1 MKKFGIMVVVLAMLV
16 GMTGFAMADPGI
28 NQTPE
33 TKGIATTTVAQV
45 AGGMISRTSV
55 DIELTSDQPLAD
67 VPPLEDGRWYVSTY
81 TEDTV
86 SNGVGLIDYTKLM
99 DVDTKNMNVNQYNIQ
114 AFKQLDFL
122 GDGTSSIMT
131 NEAIFVE
138 GTSVGTADSKNWSM
152 CVFSPGLK
160 EGGWPPFCNSARA
173 GSSVDM
179 LLGSVTTTTND
190 RFIMK
195 TADPLVVLNHNV
207 RVIETI
213 GTASAYMDVLGIEG
227 RGFEEGKQTAFQ
239 TISFSETTT
248 VDGLIDLFDKQMS
261 YESGLRRF

>member
-33 TKGIATTTVAQV
+33 TIGISTTTVAQV

-55 DIELTSDQPLAD
+55 DIEMTSDQPLAD
-67 VPPLEDGRWYVSTY
+67 VPPLTDGRWYISTY

-99 DVDTKNMNVNQYNIQ
+99 DVDTANKDVNQYNIQ

-122 GDGTSSIMT
+122 GDGTSSIVT
-131 NEAIFVE
+131 AENIFVE
-138 GTSVGTADSKNWSM
+138 GTSVGNADATEWSM
-152 CVFSPGLK
+152 CVFAPTDVS
-160 EGGWPPFCNSARA
+160 GGWPPFCNSARA

-179 LLGSVTTTTND
+179 LMGSVTTATND

-195 TADPLVVLNHNV
+195 TADPMVVLNHNV

-213 GTASAYMDVLGIEG
+213 GSASAYMDVLSIEG
-227 RGFEEGKQTAFQ
+227 RGFEGGVPAAYQT
-239 TISFSETTT
+239 TSFSETTT
-248 VDGLIDLFDKQMS
+248 VDGLIDLFDKQMH
-261 YESGLRRF
+261 YESAMRRF